1 MSGGLRRD
9 LREVLVCVVLAV
21 AIVLTVTGGV
31 IVAGGMV
38 RAARNPNVEYG
49 QQVVGTG
56 GTQWQ
61 CLTETVRGKT
71 TIVGCETI
79 KKETE
84 K

>member
-1 MSGGLRRD
+1 MRNGIRKD
-9 LREVLVCVVLAV
+9 LREVLACVVLAV

-38 RAARNPNVEYG
+38 RAARNPNANYG
-49 QQVVGTG
+49 QQTIKTDGVE
-56 GTQWQ
+56 WQ

>member
-1 MSGGLRRD
+1 MRNEMRKD
-9 LREVLVCVVLAV
+9 LREVLVCAVLAV
-21 AIVLTVTGGV
+21 AIILVVTGGV

-49 QQVVGTG
+49 WQVVRTG
-56 GTQWQ
+56 DAEWQ

-79 KKETE
+79 KEDQ
-84 K
+84 

>member
-1 MSGGLRRD
+1 MGNEIRKN
-9 LREVLVCVVLAV
+9 LRELLICAVLAV

-38 RAARNPNVEYG
+38 QAARNPNSVYG
-49 QQVVGTG
+49 HQTIR
-56 GTQWQ
+56 TDDMEWQ

-71 TIVGCETI
+71 VIVGCETI